1 MNLFEILLLI
11 YFIGALVGCFLYTI
25 NEYTSKNES
34 IIKFMVCPFLSW
46 IYVIY
51 WIVDK
56 CINSKKS
63 YHYDYVDLGLPSGTL
78 WATRNVGAVNVSDYG
93 YLFQYNIPNAFKYG
107 DNETP
112 LSTLKYTMNQ
122 FNSYKSY
129 NRMCKPID
137 IANKFMSGDSQMPTH
152 DDLIELKKNTT
163 HSIERINGVKG
174 MLLKSKINGKTLF
187 FPFSG
192 TYYEHA
198 DEFNGIGEETCIW
211 SKTNFSETAIGNDY
225 AYCMYLCEDGYYEIY
240 GNVKTDGL
248 SVRGVIK
255 SKNK

>member
-1 MNLFEILLLI
+1 MEIALIVYFIGTLFACILYGVNEYICNNDSNIKVILCSLLSWVYVI
-11 YFIGALVGCFLYTI
+11 YFIATM
-25 NEYTSKNES
+25 NKSKNT
-34 IIKFMVCPFLSW
+34 K
-46 IYVIY
+46 YY
-51 WIVDK
+51 Y
-56 CINSKKS
+56 N
-63 YHYDYVDLGLPSGTL
+63 YVDLGLPSGTL
-78 WATRNVGAVNVSDYG
+78 WATCNVGATSISDYG
-93 YLFQYNIPNAFKYG
+93 YLFQHNIPNAFKYG

-112 LSTLKYTMNQ
+112 LSTVKYTMNQ
-122 FNSYKSY
+122 FNSYKFNSY

-174 MLLKSKINGKTLF
+174 MLLKSKINNKTLF

-192 TYYEHA
+192 TYYEYA

-211 SKTNFSETAIGNDY
+211 AKTNFSETAIGNDY
-225 AYCMYLCEDGYYEIY
+225 AYCMYLCEDDYYEIY

-255 SKNK
+255 SKN